1 MENSL
6 QRIEIVMGICNDY
19 KDSPADIIADLI
31 HYCKKHNLDFDEV
44 VQKAEKYVEADLQ
57 EV

>member
-1 MENSL
+1 MEDGI

-31 HYCKKHNLDFDEV
+31 H
-44 VQKAEKYVEADLQ
+44 
-57 EV
+57 

>member
-1 MENSL
+1 MEDGI

-31 HYCKKHNLDFDEV
+31 HWCKKHNLNWDEV
-44 VQKAEKYVEADLQ
+44 VRKAENYVKADIG
-57 EV
+57 EI

>member
-1 MENSL
+1 MEDGI

-31 HYCKKHNLDFDEV
+31 HWCKKHNLNWDEV
-44 VQKAEKYVEADLQ
+44 VRKAENYVKADI
-57 EV
+57 EEI

>member
-1 MENSL
+1 MEDGI

-31 HYCKKHNLDFDEV
+31 HWCKKHNLNWDEV
-44 VQKAEKYVEADLQ
+44 VRKAENYVEADI
-57 EV
+57 EEI

>member
-31 HYCKKHNLDFDEV
+31 HWCKKHNLNWDEV
-44 VQKAEKYVEADLQ
+44 VRKAENYVEADI
-57 EV
+57 EEI